1 MRRPWRSVTFS
12 RAAAATCER
21 CFCFTSCNT
30 FNRSRSRRL
39 NVIRSVSIGPSAIH
53 ESGHFYFAQT
63 GHSHFAATVSADSC
77 CTSLIM
83 SPSGLVRNVPYT
95 VTSRGGPVEEDSDEH
110 EGTSARRG
118 IGKGEEQD
126 AWVERCGED
135 IGVELPADEE
145 TLEAVSRGRSEG
157 SAAPQCGKRFESRE
171 AGRVPAEGSAADP
184 EEVFGNRA
192 GAIWTD
198 AGSGALS
205 G

>member
-1 MRRPWRSVTFS
+1 MPGRFLC
-12 RAAAATCER
+12 AAAVDGETGR
-21 CFCFTSCNT
+21 G
-30 FNRSRSRRL
+30 L
-39 NVIRSVSIGPSAIH
+39 LKSA
-53 ESGHFYFAQT
+53 G
-63 GHSHFAATVSADSC
+63 C

-126 AWVERCGED
+126 AWVDRCGED

-157 SAAPQCGKRFESRE
+157 SAAPQCGKRFEPRE

-184 EEVFGNRA
+184 EEVFGNGA

>member
-1 MRRPWRSVTFS
+1 
-12 RAAAATCER
+12 
-21 CFCFTSCNT
+21 
-30 FNRSRSRRL
+30 
-39 NVIRSVSIGPSAIH
+39 
-53 ESGHFYFAQT
+53 
-63 GHSHFAATVSADSC
+63 
-77 CTSLIM
+77 M

-110 EGTSARRG
+110 ERTSARRG

-126 AWVERCGED
+126 AWVDRCGED

-157 SAAPQCGKRFESRE
+157 SAAPQCGKRFEPRE

-184 EEVFGNRA
+184 EEVFGNGA

-205 G
+205 GRGWAGSRRRDLAALDASGGVVESHAETESTPGTESATRALWRPGAVGWKFPCLV

>member
-1 MRRPWRSVTFS
+1 MDLSGLQETISTRGKIFP
-12 RAAAATCER
+12 A
-21 CFCFTSCNT
+21 
-30 FNRSRSRRL
+30 RSRM
-39 NVIRSVSIGPSAIH
+39 VGSVSGKSIMVPRIKPFGRGANSAHPITFPSQRGKAQQGGLGKACAA
-53 ESGHFYFAQT
+53 SGQFQ
-63 GHSHFAATVSADSC
+63 C

-110 EGTSARRG
+110 EGTSAGRG
-118 IGKGEEQD
+118 NGAGEEQD
-126 AWVERCGED
+126 AAVDRCGKD
-135 IGVELPADEE
+135 TGVELPADEE

-157 SAAPQCGKRFESRE
+157 SAAPQCGKRFEPCE

-184 EEVFGNRA
+184 EEVFGNGA

-198 AGSGALS
+198 TGSGALS